1 MSCVGVERKWNLRE
15 SEKLGGMFPNPLI
28 KRGKEYKNVEAVGHI
43 YILYTNAECQPGLNE
58 GGRGCI

>member
-43 YILYTNAECQPGLNE
+43 YILYTNAELPTWSE
-58 GGRGCI
+58 